1 MYCRKNQ
8 DFMFKFCVLYIM
20 KICAQ
25 GNDDENADFQVLKK
39 SIKDSISRQQYD
51 SFTTLISAAKAGDV
65 ETIRDLLRCGAD
77 IDAVNYDGRSAF
89 AMVNDISLLLNV
101 NIRAEV

>member
-1 MYCRKNQ
+1 
-8 DFMFKFCVLYIM
+8 M
-20 KICAQ
+20 KTCEQ
-25 GNDDENADFQVLKK
+25 GNDDDNADFQVLKK
-39 SIKDSISRQQYD
+39 SIKDSIARHQYD

-89 AMVNDISLLLNV
+89 AMVNDISLLFKCKH
-101 NIRAEV
+101 